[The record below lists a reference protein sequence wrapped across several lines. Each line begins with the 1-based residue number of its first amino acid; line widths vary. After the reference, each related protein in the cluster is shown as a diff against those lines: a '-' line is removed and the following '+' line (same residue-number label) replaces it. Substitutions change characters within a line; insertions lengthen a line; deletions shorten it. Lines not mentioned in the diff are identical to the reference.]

1 MENPNNIFNQ
11 VKARKVNVPDAD
23 YFSQLADSII
33 EQKDSKAK
41 VIPMYK
47 KPLVWMTSAAAV
59 IAVLIVF
66 NYEGASDSSMNL
78 KLALSEISTD
88 EIVAYVDEHV
98 DDFDTD
104 LIVEAVPVE
113 NIYANS
119 DVEEATIPD
128 AIISFETI
136 SDNEIMEYLLEED
149 IDLDELSKI

>member
-1 MENPNNIFNQ
+1 MENPNNIFDQ
-11 VKARKVNVPDAD
+11 VKARKVNVPDTD

-47 KPLVWMTSAAAV
+47 KPLVWITSAAAV

-66 NYEGASDSSMNL
+66 NYEGTSDPSINL

-88 EIVAYVDEHV
+88 EIVAYMDEHV

-104 LIVEAVPVE
+104 LIAEAVPVE
-113 NIYANS
+113 NIYTNS
-119 DVEEATIPD
+119 DVEEATMPD

-136 SDNEIMEYLLEED
+136 SDNEIMEYLLEEG